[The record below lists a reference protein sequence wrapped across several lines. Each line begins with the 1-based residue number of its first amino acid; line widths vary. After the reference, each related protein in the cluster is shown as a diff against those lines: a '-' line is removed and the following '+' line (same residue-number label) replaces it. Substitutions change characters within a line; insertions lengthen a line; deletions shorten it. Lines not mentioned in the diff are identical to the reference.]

1 MENSLMTFLLLF
13 NDLKFGKSSLFCCN
27 GYRHAIF
34 TIIFYESQVEYLR
47 IKSLYKREKYKKSVN
62 DFFIAVLL
70 HFYDLNYLN
79 LTKSQLSNQKSGL
92 VPKVTLIP
100 NVSMK

>member
-34 TIIFYESQVEYLR
+34 TIIFFESQVEYL
-47 IKSLYKREKYKKSVN
+47 KEPLKKKN
-62 DFFIAVLL
+62 I
-70 HFYDLNYLN
+70 
-79 LTKSQLSNQKSGL
+79 
-92 VPKVTLIP
+92 
-100 NVSMK
+100 